1 MTLSRQIINS
11 RIHHEQHLNNRLR
24 SEDPCC
30 PICHPIE
37 GETPDSFTQIWNFIT
52 RNLTPSAY
60 RYNQNTLNVTLIAED
75 LRTRLQTDQRV
86 TSKTRG
92 ILLSYQQIF
101 ETLIYRTSPNYPAD
115 SLAYFILVALL
126 VTEGQLHNI
135 TLPQR
140 DSILSGRNPASLR
153 HPNFRLIRIL
163 QTAWLGNLTNRRDE
177 NAPVLPIERLRTPSP
192 EVANTSFASLSEYQ
206 TPEQQLFGADFSRAP
221 SRSTIYLGSRPPTE
235 PAFTEPEIFSEQES
249 QITTGISRVHTPT
262 SQKSSFFVAENLNEE
277 EEDLSHI
284 TWEEIFGRQTQQ
296 ERLATPPSPF
306 EPASTLFTGL
316 QIPFPPE
323 SPIRGRSP
331 VRRPLPNFNRTPPTQ
346 PRSLTPVRPKRDRRA

>member
-37 GETPDSFTQIWNFIT
+37 GETPDSFTQIWNFAT

-60 RYNQNTLNVTLIAED
+60 RYNQNTLNATLIAED

-86 TSKTRG
+86 TSETRG

-101 ETLIYRTSPNYPAD
+101 ETLIYRTSPNYLAD
-115 SLAYFILVALL
+115 SLAYFTLVALL

-140 DSILSGRNPASLR
+140 DSILSGRNPAPLN
-153 HPNFRLIRIL
+153 HPNFRLIRVV
-163 QTAWLGNLTNRRDE
+163 QAVWSENQTNRRTE
-177 NAPVLPIERLRTPSP
+177 NAPILPIKRFRTLSP
-192 EVANTSFASLSEYQ
+192 EETNTSFISLSNYQ

-221 SRSTIYLGSRPPTE
+221 SRSTIYLGSRLPTE
-235 PAFTEPEIFSEQES
+235 PVLTEPEILSEQES
-249 QITTGISRVHTPT
+249 QITTGISRLHIPT
-262 SQKSSFFVAENLNEE
+262 SQRSSFFITENLDKQ
-277 EEDLSHI
+277 EEDLGTIS
-284 TWEEIFGRQTQQ
+284 WEELFQQT
-296 ERLATPPSPF
+296 
-306 EPASTLFTGL
+306 
-316 QIPFPPE
+316 
-323 SPIRGRSP
+323 
-331 VRRPLPNFNRTPPTQ
+331 V
-346 PRSLTPVRPKRDRRA
+346 